1 MGGGLQGKGK
11 RWYNT
16 TEGGE
21 SLGSIE
27 VARRATEAA
36 SDKKAKDILMLDIR
50 QRSTFAEFF
59 VICSGE
65 TDRHL
70 KAIVEEVHQ
79 AISEE
84 GETLL
89 HQEGT
94 IDSGW
99 VLLDFGDVIV
109 HVFSPQQREY
119 YALEELWADA
129 IPLVRIH

>member
-1 MGGGLQGKGK
+1 M
-11 RWYNT
+11 
-16 TEGGE
+16 
-21 SLGSIE
+21 
-27 VARRATEAA
+27 ARRAIEAA

-70 KAIVEEVHQ
+70 KAIVEEVDR

-84 GETLL
+84 GEALL
-89 HQEGT
+89 HREGA

-99 VLLDFGDVIV
+99 VLLDFGDVVV

-119 YALEELWADA
+119 YALEQLWADA